1 MYFICSAYALL
12 IFLLGPPP
20 SKRPKKA
27 AAEGKGK
34 GTGKHGISVAY
45 FTLMHH
51 TDTRVALV
59 VSSQS
64 ELSLNALLM
73 QSICMRSSS
82 ADSSVIWDFVWFE
95 IL

>member
-1 MYFICSAYALL
+1 MLCICLANISLR
-12 IFLLGPPP
+12 PPP

-45 FTLMHH
+45 VTLMHH

-59 VSSQS
+59 VWSQS

-82 ADSSVIWDFVWFE
+82 ADSSVI
-95 IL
+95 